1 MTAQSI
7 QQDTTRINLP
17 LETKRELVKIIT
29 AQPLLLDKIDLQNQ
43 IINNANNLNANLQ
56 NQLNNR
62 EQLITNLELQ
72 IKALE
77 KEKKLFNTQLKK
89 QKLKSVKVGALG
101 LIALIT
107 VLIVN

>member
-1 MTAQSI
+1 M
-7 QQDTTRINLP
+7 RINIP
-17 LETKRELVKIIT
+17 LQTKIEVVKTLTAYPLV
-29 AQPLLLDKIDLQNQ
+29 LDKVNIQKEL
-43 IINNANNLNANLQ
+43 LNTSNE
-56 NQLNNR
+56 LNIVLKQELYTR
-62 EQLITNLELQ
+62 DELITNLELQ

-107 VLIVN
+107 VLVVN